1 MLHRSFDRPTPH
13 ERAILRTVV
22 YASLFDYPLTARQV
36 RESLIGA
43 ALDEDAIVACWRTSP
58 WLQAV
63 VECRDGWFF
72 PRGCA
77 GFLEIRRRRETA
89 SRALIARQRRLIRLI
104 GCLPFT
110 RLVALSGSAA
120 HLNAEADGDLDLFIV
135 TRGARVWSVTLT
147 IVALARLARRRAL
160 VCANYVMSDRDLR
173 VDEQDL
179 FSANQII
186 HLRPIVGGE
195 GFPRFAAANP
205 CVGRHYPGFVAG
217 AAEVP
222 GLQPGRAARALKRA
236 IEVGLSLGDAQAYEA
251 TCRFV
256 YGRHL
261 RARAHRWR
269 SPEQVRL
276 ALDRLK
282 LHTHSHRRAI
292 LERFER
298 EAACAEAA
306 ATVVARAGRAGPLG
320 AAREFERNSDRG
332 CAASRSSSATRL
344 ILQ

>member
-1 MLHRSFDRPTPH
+1 MLMQPEPRPTPL
-13 ERAILRTVV
+13 ELAVLRAVV
-22 YASLFDYPLTARQV
+22 YASLFEYPLTLEQV
-36 RESLIGA
+36 RETLVGSSALEAEIQRCYRSSALLRA
-43 ALDEDAIVACWRTSP
+43 AIEV
-58 WLQAV
+58 
-63 VECRDGWFF
+63 RDGYFF
-72 PRGCA
+72 PRGQA
-77 GFLEIRRRRETA
+77 HVIATRRRREAA
-89 SRALIARQRRLIRLI
+89 SRALLAANRRVLRLI
-104 GCLPFT
+104 CALPFT
-110 RLVALSGSAA
+110 RLVALSGSIA
-120 HLNAEADGDLDLFIV
+120 HFNVDPGGDLDLFIV

-147 IVALARLARRRAL
+147 IVVLARLLGCREV

-195 GFPRFAAANP
+195 VFPRFAAANP

-236 IEVGLSLGDAQAYEA
+236 IEVGLSLGAAQAYEA

-320 AAREFERNSDRG
+320 AARESERG
-332 CAASRSSSATRL
+332 CPASRSFSATRL